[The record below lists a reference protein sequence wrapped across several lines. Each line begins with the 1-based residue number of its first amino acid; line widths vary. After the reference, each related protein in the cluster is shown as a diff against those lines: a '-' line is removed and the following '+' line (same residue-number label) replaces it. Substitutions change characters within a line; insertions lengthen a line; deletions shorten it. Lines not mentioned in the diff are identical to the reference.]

1 MSKTSQKP
9 TNYNVIKVTNLDPS
23 KLGTHKMPSGNFSN
37 MGFFVNYNASADKKR
52 TIFQTGKIKI
62 IKGGIPRLTTD
73 EDKKNHTP
81 NDSKREF
88 MRIPLDPEQ
97 PACVELKGALDK
109 IQAWLEDKATKA
121 TLFGKN
127 AKKYKAMEIY
137 NSTDPNKL
145 GDDSDDEDK
154 DDEDKDEEEEE
165 EDAKPFI
172 PTAKFRFDME
182 VKGENRKIKTA
193 FSVNQDGKK
202 SKISFDS
209 VTEAAENITYL
220 SDTIIGFTISRI
232 WAGDAPMAGM
242 KHLPYGI
249 ILKMLKLQYTPGMV
263 SGSVNN
269 DEIVFSD
276 EEDEV
281 ETITPTKPA
290 KVIEA
295 KPEPSK
301 KPKKIITVDSDE
313 EEDEENVEEEE
324 VDADE
329 EDDVVDSDEEEAVNS
344 DEEEDEEEEPEPEPE
359 PVKNKATKKKAA
371 SPKNK

>member
-9 TNYNVIKVTNLDPS
+9 TNYNVIKVTNLNPS

-97 PACVELKGALDK
+97 PACVELKEALDK
-109 IQAWLEDKATKA
+109 IQTWLEDKDTKSL
-121 TLFGKN
+121 LFGKN

-154 DDEDKDEEEEE
+154 DDDEEEEE
-165 EDAKPFI
+165 VKPFI

-193 FSVNQDGKK
+193 FCVNQDGKK

-249 ILKMLKLQYTPGMV
+249 ILKMLKLQYTPGMM
-263 SGSVNN
+263 SSSVNN

-281 ETITPTKPA
+281 DTITPTKPA
-290 KVIEA
+290 KIIQA

-313 EEDEENVEEEE
+313 DEDEENVEAEDEEE

-329 EDDVVDSDEEEAVNS
+329 DDVVDSDDEGEVVNS
-344 DEEEDEEEEPEPEPE
+344 DEEEEEEEEPEPEP
-359 PVKNKATKKKAA
+359 VKKKATKKKAA
-371 SPKNK
+371 SPKK